1 MSDTPRWL
9 HRLESYH
16 RALSRLD
23 DAVALMDT
31 RALSELE
38 QQGLIQ
44 AFEFTYEL
52 AWRLLKD
59 YLEWQGAT
67 GLAGSRDSLREAFK
81 AGLVPDGHAWMAML
95 EDRNR
100 SVHTYNQ
107 DTANAVV
114 TAIRERYVGHL
125 DELARTF
132 EQLRERQ
139 G

>member
-1 MSDTPRWL
+1 MTETPRWL
-9 HRLESYH
+9 HRLDSYH
-16 RALSRLD
+16 RALARLD
-23 DAVALMDT
+23 DAVALMEE

-59 YLEWQGAT
+59 YLEWQGAA
-67 GLAGSRDSLREAFK
+67 GLSGSRDSLREAFK
-81 AGLVPDGHAWMAML
+81 AGLVADGHAWMAML

-100 SVHTYNQ
+100 TVHTYNEE
-107 DTANAVV
+107 TAKAIV
-114 TAIRERYVGHL
+114 TAIRERYVRHL

-132 EQLRERQ
+132 DQLQRRQ
-139 G
+139 H